1 MKLIQVVCAGVVL
14 GTVVLGC
21 DAVKAKEPK
30 QASDPVVAAPKYGDQ
45 KLAPIDPGEDGG
57 AK

>member
-1 MKLIQVVCAGVVL
+1 MKVIQTVCAGVVL
-14 GTVVLGC
+14 GTVLLGC

-30 QASDPVVAAPKYGDQ
+30 QASDPVVATPKYGDQ
-45 KLAPIDPGEDGG
+45 KLSPMDPGEDAG

>member
-1 MKLIQVVCAGVVL
+1 MKLLLAVLGGVVI
-14 GTVVLGC
+14 GNLGC

-30 QASDPVVAAPKYGDQ
+30 QASDPVVQAPKYGDT
-45 KLAPIDPGEDGG
+45 KLAPMEPGDDGG